1 MISNEQIKNTI
12 EDCAKHKHI
21 VTVRD
26 IAYALLC
33 LQLEDSLI
41 AYKCI
46 FGNDYDYNQEYHNT
60 YDQTAM
66 MSYLKTYVEVS
77 LINGRGKRKNTEDI
91 SFEENKAYILKLKK
105 DTEDAIEKKEI
116 DKKDGLKILAQ
127 LSTTLND
134 KFNVKDNSVSQ
145 YIVVNQ
151 KYSDVCEFCGHE
163 CSPRPMSKEEAMEK
177 YGLCETDE

>member
-77 LINGRGKRKNTEDI
+77 LISERGKRKNTEDI
-91 SFEENKAYILKLKK
+91 SFEENKAYMLKLKK
-105 DTEDAIEKKEI
+105 DTEEAIEKKEI

-127 LSTTLND
+127 LATTLND

-145 YIVVNQ
+145 YIVVNE
-151 KYSDVCEFCGHE
+151 KYSSICEYCGHE